1 MTLWFVCV
9 FVCVQQEKHR
19 VDDELRQACAER
31 DAVRKV
37 RYCRAAPPVCC
48 SFTHP
53 TLFFLLFFPSCVSLL
68 ANRVIRSTHTHTH
81 VFSQRL
87 SELVFGAGGSDTG
100 TSGTMP
106 MPMTLTAATAL
117 KPTPGGSGA
126 AASATPIGGAA
137 PPHTSPAI
145 SSTPRRA
152 PGPLTAAALAAARAA
167 KLTIPGGGGGSGGGG
182 GGTSGGHGLSTSS
195 SVATATTS
203 PSAPHHGG
211 GGGGA
216 AAAAAGIGSTAAH
229 GAAGGD
235 LGVNLLATSDWSLS
249 TAAANGTG
257 AAVPSLRDLL
267 VSSGPGDY
275 TELNRKLDQEQ
286 AQRLRQMSAE
296 LTPAEG
302 DASEVNAWMGDVR
315 SELLRLRHEA
325 VAHTRQDGGDAGV
338 PSGLGATAAGSASAT
353 TATANGRSA
362 LQPR

>member
-1 MTLWFVCV
+1 MCRTRCRSQGTLLSCCATVCAGVLLVHSPHIV
-9 FVCVQQEKHR
+9 FF
-19 VDDELRQACAER
+19 A
-31 DAVRKV
+31 
-37 RYCRAAPPVCC
+37 
-48 SFTHP
+48 
-53 TLFFLLFFPSCVSLL
+53 FFPFLCFALGEPCDP
-68 ANRVIRSTHTHTH
+68 IHTHTHTH

-211 GGGGA
+211 GGA
-216 AAAAAGIGSTAAH
+216 AAAGGGIGSTAAH